1 MTEARHWNSTA
12 PTGCPVRLPAGAVA
26 RREPRKP
33 ARERIGRF
41 VRAGTKALAALTA
54 LALTAPAA
62 AAGEP
67 DAGRAKARM
76 CQTCHGLDGI
86 GRMPDVPNIGG
97 ESALY
102 ITRQLNAF
110 RSGERRHEQMSIIAA
125 GLGDDDIA
133 DLAAW
138 YSSIEFSVRVP
149 E

>member
-1 MTEARHWNSTA
+1 MTGMVLLVVLLILVGLAISLPLTA
-12 PTGCPVRLPAGAVA
+12 LLIRLGH
-26 RREPRKP
+26 
-33 ARERIGRF
+33 
-41 VRAGTKALAALTA
+41 RAGTLDT
-54 LALTAPAA
+54 PG
-62 AAGEP
+62 AAGHIKPEL
-67 DAGRAKARM
+67 RA
-76 CQTCHGLDGI
+76 
-86 GRMPDVPNIGG
+86 VPNIGG

-102 ITRQLNAF
+102 ITRQRNAF

>member
-1 MTEARHWNSTA
+1 MSERISRFV
-12 PTGCPVRLPAGAVA
+12 GAGA
-26 RREPRKP
+26 
-33 ARERIGRF
+33 
-41 VRAGTKALAALTA
+41 TA
-54 LALTAPAA
+54 LAVLAAVALIAPAA
-62 AAGEP
+62 AAGEAE
-67 DAGRAKARM
+67 AGRAKARM